1 VRARVGEGADALF
14 DGSALA
20 RLAHADGL
28 DLAQR
33 R

>member
-1 VRARVGEGADALF
+1 VGEEADALF

-20 RLAHADGL
+20 RLARADSL